1 MKREVRAKDYAKDGA
16 VLKYWTMLDDI
27 ISPDEAFD
35 LLKSMDEYDDNDGDN
50 ACSFEDNQ
58 RDNDLE
64 QGGDTPTGNDE
75 RVG

>member
-1 MKREVRAKDYAKDGA
+1 MAGLHKRGA
-16 VLKYWTMLDDI
+16 VFKYWTMLDDI

-35 LLKSMDEYDDNDGDN
+35 LRKSMDEYDDNDGDN
-50 ACSFEDNQ
+50 ACSVEHDQ

-64 QGGDTPTGNDE
+64 QGGDTPADNDQ